1 MSNFGFIE
9 LIFVF
14 GIVLGLALWELA
26 RVRRD
31 LRRTRERT
39 HDKQSNDT

>member
-9 LIFVF
+9 LIF

-31 LRRTRERT
+31 LRQTRERT